1 MTNIFLLMAR
11 RTAAVL
17 FPSVPR
23 ADQALVTAAMQ
34 QPYPETPATRCEGE
48 AQRVAGHGPADGA
61 DSPVLAPSAGSRPL
75 PPAEDLRNW
84 RAHPAH
90 RWEFS
95 DEHLGELVV
104 RWKSATS

>member
-1 MTNIFLLMAR
+1 MTNLVILIAR

-17 FPSVPR
+17 FPSVPPRDR
-23 ADQALVTAAMQ
+23 ARILAAMQ
-34 QPYPETPATRCEGE
+34 DPYPQTPATSCEWE
-48 AQRVAGHGPADGA
+48 ARPVAGHGPVDGA
-61 DSPVLAPSAGSRPL
+61 ALPDRAPSTGSRSI

-84 RAHPAH
+84 RAHPVH

-95 DEHLGELVV
+95 DQHLDALVG